1 MEGNCKVKK
10 GGLEGVRRSTGEPS
24 GPGEQEQPSVGR
36 QRRREENKR
45 GPVGLSRSQA
55 SVT

>member
-36 QRRREENKR
+36 QVRREENKR
-45 GPVGLSRSQA
+45 GPLGLSRSQA